1 MSITLYTAPDCLRCK
16 IVKGFLAEHQIA
28 YETVDFKADAQT
40 FNTFYRANRKAIYRN
55 PEGVEFPLFDDGTV
69 IKQGSGEVI
78 AYLLSGHALE
88 GAVTRS
94 DLLHGW
100 ISGLYLSQCPA
111 AEEDHFVELVQQLAK
126 GGLTVCIQTDGRN
139 PALLERL
146 IGLNALAKVQ
156 LNIPGP
162 ASVYEALYGSAP
174 TKDEL
179 AKILGLEL
187 GLVTSVWVSQRDT
200 AALTNLVLV
209 IEGIGKLLVKRLVL
223 ALNLVDGVAENV
235 LCIALGSVKGLLGCI
250 ELCAVLHNL
259 VVNLDGR
266 KHSLLPST
274 SKTFRS
280 RTRF

>member
-40 FNTFYRANRKAIYRN
+40 FNTFYRTNRKAIYRN

-146 IGLNALAKVQ
+146 IGLNTLAKVQ

-179 AKILGLEL
+179 AKTIELVKAFPDHEIRFLATPLSGPEGARWPNRDEAGEAARMVFEACGDHQLPYAIAAVTPEMPQGMQGLEP
-187 GLVTSVWVSQRDT
+187 
-200 AALTNLVLV
+200 
-209 IEGIGKLLVKRLVL
+209 
-223 ALNLVDGVAENV
+223 VADPMMRKYRSASREF
-235 LCIALGSVKGLLGCI
+235 LFKADIAK
-250 ELCAVLHNL
+250 
-259 VVNLDGR
+259 
-266 KHSLLPST
+266 
-274 SKTFRS
+274 
-280 RTRF
+280 